1 MDNAKTNQFYDFK
14 VTNGTSQIL
23 YKKHEDLYRG
33 MPVKTKKDGTNVYSS
48 ARDIGNIAAGYIA
61 GINSIPWSI
70 ARKKYDKLQSQQENR
85 KSVEG
90 ISSQNATYSPVAGYP
105 IVNFVNN
112 VLNNLFYI
120 STKK

>member
-1 MDNAKTNQFYDFK
+1 MEQVKFF
-14 VTNGTSQIL
+14 I
-23 YKKHEDLYRG
+23 KKHEDLYRG

-61 GINSIPWSI
+61 RINSIPWSI

-90 ISSQNATYSPVAGYP
+90 ISSQNAQYLGWKIGIYNATYSPVAGYP